1 MKINIITILN
11 SYNIDLNDIIMFF
24 HYHPSYYQ
32 LHLHVCL
39 LDNEALETK
48 YHRNYHLDDVIAK
61 LETDSD
67 YWKKATLK
75 FELMSLMYSIRH
87 LSKSL

>member
-1 MKINIITILN
+1 MTLKKLLKILGCDKLFITYNVLPDK
-11 SYNIDLNDIIMFF
+11 YNIPP
-24 HYHPSYYQ
+24 H
-32 LHLHVCL
+32 L

-75 FELMSLMYSIRH
+75 FELMSNTRLFKLLKDSQ
-87 LSKSL
+87 LK